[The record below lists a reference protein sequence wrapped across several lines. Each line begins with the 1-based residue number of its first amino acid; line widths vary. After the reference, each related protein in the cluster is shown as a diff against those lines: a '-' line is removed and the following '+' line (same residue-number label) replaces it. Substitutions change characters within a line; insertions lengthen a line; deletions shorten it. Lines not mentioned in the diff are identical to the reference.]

1 MKNDSDKLLKHIV
14 ERMQHDDSIDAPAD
28 SVKWAK
34 NLIASR
40 VKQPQSSVVQQL
52 KALLKLDLTPGKAAF
67 GERSASSASAR
78 QMLFEAGDFTVDL
91 RISGSG
97 KSREVRGQILGPEF
111 SGGKI
116 ELAAASTIRETDIG
130 ETGEFVFRSVSAG
143 EYKLTVRI
151 GETAIGIEG
160 LTVE

>member
-14 ERMQHDDSIDAPAD
+14 ERMQHDDSVDAPAD

-34 NLIASR
+34 SLILSR
-40 VKQPQSSVVQQL
+40 VAQPQRSVVQQL
-52 KALLKLDLTPGKAAF
+52 KALLKLDLAPGKAAF
-67 GERSASSASAR
+67 GERSASSATTR

-97 KSREVRGQILGPEF
+97 KGREVRGQIFGPEF
-111 SGGKI
+111 AGGKI
-116 ELAAASTIRETDIG
+116 ELAAGSTTRETDIG

-151 GETAIGIEG
+151 GDMAIDIEG
-160 LTVE
+160 LIVE